1 MHFRDEPPE
10 VSVTLENI
18 KSCISCGGESAP
30 GPDGVKYSHMNILGE
45 KKVSYIKDIL
55 NHSLQEG
62 DIQIDW
68 LDSHLTSVPKPEKD
82 PRKIGSYY
90 VITLQN
96 TIGKLLEKILA
107 KKLAYGL
114 DQQKLLLATL
124 GIYRRGKNTWTNA
137 AVLAS
142 DVYDVF

>member
-1 MHFRDEPPE
+1 MTPE
-10 VSVTLENI
+10 
-18 KSCISCGGESAP
+18 
-30 GPDGVKYSHMNILGE
+30 
-45 KKVSYIKDIL
+45 
-55 NHSLQEG
+55 
-62 DIQIDW
+62 
-68 LDSHLTSVPKPEKD
+68 PKPEKD